1 MVLLSCSK
9 LCNLFIAVLG
19 LTVQLL
25 ICECYDPTKQFNP
38 DDPTKQ
44 FNPDDPTKQFN
55 PDDPTKQ
62 FNPDDPTKQFIPAAL
77 LYLSHVKTHEPKN

>member
-1 MVLLSCSK
+1 
-9 LCNLFIAVLG
+9 
-19 LTVQLL
+19 L
-25 ICECYDPTKQFNP
+25 ICECY
-38 DDPTKQ
+38 DPTKQ

>member
-1 MVLLSCSK
+1 MVLLSWSK

-19 LTVQLL
+19 LTIQLL
-25 ICECYDPTKQFNP
+25 ICECY
-38 DDPTKQ
+38 
-44 FNPDDPTKQFN
+44 DPTKQFN

-77 LYLSHVKTHEPKN
+77 LYLSHVKTHEPKNWLVRLPTTSEW

>member
-1 MVLLSCSK
+1 MVLLSWSK

-19 LTVQLL
+19 LTIQLL

-38 DDPTKQ
+38 DGPTKQ

-55 PDDPTKQ
+55 P
-62 FNPDDPTKQFIPAAL
+62 AAL
-77 LYLSHVKTHEPKN
+77 LYLSHVKTHQELIG

>member
-1 MVLLSCSK
+1 MVLLSWSK

-19 LTVQLL
+19 LTIQLL

-44 FNPDDPTKQFN
+44 FNP
-55 PDDPTKQ
+55 
-62 FNPDDPTKQFIPAAL
+62 AAL
-77 LYLSHVKTHEPKN
+77 LYLSHVKTHESKNWLVRLPTTSEW

>member
-1 MVLLSCSK
+1 MVLLSWSK

-19 LTVQLL
+19 LTIQLL

-44 FNPDDPTKQFN
+44 FNP
-55 PDDPTKQ
+55 
-62 FNPDDPTKQFIPAAL
+62 AAL
-77 LYLSHVKTHEPKN
+77 LYLSHVKTHQELIG

>member
-1 MVLLSCSK
+1 MVLLSWSK

-19 LTVQLL
+19 LTIQLL

-55 PDDPTKQ
+55 P
-62 FNPDDPTKQFIPAAL
+62 AAL
-77 LYLSHVKTHEPKN
+77 LYLSHVKTHQELIG